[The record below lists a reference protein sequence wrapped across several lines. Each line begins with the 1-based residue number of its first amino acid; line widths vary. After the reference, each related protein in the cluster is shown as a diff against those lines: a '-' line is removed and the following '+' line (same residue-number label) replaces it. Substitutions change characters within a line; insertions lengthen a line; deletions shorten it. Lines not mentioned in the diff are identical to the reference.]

1 MSSFDRVIRASLL
14 ALALLVSG
22 CDSAPSPGS
31 ADPIQR
37 GYRGVLIDPV
47 PPRPDIVMNDTRG
60 APFDLR
66 DRTDG
71 RLLFLFVGFT
81 HCPDVCPVQMANLG
95 AVLRANPQWA
105 SRTTVVFVT
114 ADPDRDTPER
124 LEEWLSA
131 FNPGFVGLRGAH
143 EEVHRLEDALKL
155 PRSAVPEIR
164 EGSYSVGHA
173 AQVVAFT
180 PDGTR
185 YLQYPF
191 GTRQEDFAHDIP
203 QLLVDLEDGTR

>member
-1 MSSFDRVIRASLL
+1 MNPMDHLTRTLLLGLVLL
-14 ALALLVSG
+14 ATG
-22 CDSAPSPGS
+22 CDGIRPAESGELL
-31 ADPIQR
+31 QH
-37 GYRGVLIDPV
+37 GYRGALIEPA
-47 PPRPDIVMNDTRG
+47 PARPDIVMTDMHG
-60 APFDLR
+60 EPFDLR
-66 DRTDG
+66 AQTEG
-71 RLLFLFVGFT
+71 QLLFLFVGFT
-81 HCPDVCPVQMANLG
+81 NCPDICPVHMANLG
-95 AVLRANPQWA
+95 AVLRGNREWA

-124 LEEWLSA
+124 LREWLSA
-131 FNPGFVGLRGAH
+131 FDPDFVGLRGTH

-155 PRSAVPEIR
+155 PRSAVPEVR

-203 QLLVDLEDGTR
+203 YLLADLEDGV